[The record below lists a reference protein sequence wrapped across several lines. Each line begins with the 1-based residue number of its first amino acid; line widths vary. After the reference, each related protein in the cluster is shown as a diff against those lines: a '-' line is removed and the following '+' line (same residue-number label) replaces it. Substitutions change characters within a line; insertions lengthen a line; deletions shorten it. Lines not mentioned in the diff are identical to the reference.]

1 MSEQHEENRG
11 GVTTGQSTRGEEDGQ
26 SVDTIVDG
34 TVVSTLAAER
44 HSVDSIFDTL
54 ADPARRYVLSYLLR
68 SDEPVALGELV
79 DYAVGQ
85 TDAPDDDSFRQEVVV
100 KLTHAV
106 LPSLAEDGYIEYD
119 IEQQVV
125 ETTDRTPVLAPYLE
139 LAQAQERLAE
149 EIRSG

>member
-1 MSEQHEENRG
+1 MSEQQEESRG
-11 GVTTGQSTRGEEDGQ
+11 EVTTGQGTRREDGQ
-26 SVDTIVDG
+26 SVNTIVEG

-68 SDEPVALGELV
+68 SDEPIALGELV
-79 DYAVGQ
+79 DYAVRQ
-85 TDAPDDDSFRQEVVV
+85 TDASDDDSFRQEVVV

-119 IEQQVV
+119 IENQVV

-139 LAQAQERLAE
+139 LARAQEQLAE

>member
-1 MSEQHEENRG
+1 MSEQHEESRG
-11 GVTTGQSTRGEEDGQ
+11 EVTTGQGTHREDGQ
-26 SVDTIVDG
+26 SVNTIVEG

-68 SDEPVALGELV
+68 SDEPIALGELV
-79 DYAVGQ
+79 DYAVRQ
-85 TDAPDDDSFRQEVVV
+85 TDASDDDSFRQEVVV

-119 IEQQVV
+119 IENQVV

-139 LAQAQERLAE
+139 LARAQEQLAE